1 MDLEDSVAI
10 GEKEARLARSR
21 ESVWWLQKVREVKD
35 RCFLIFGYVFF
46 LWEGG
51 SFEKG
56 GCFFFFLWKKG
67 SYLSGWMFVFFEWLN
82 KSVLTKDMTLHCF
95 HIYSNIFLLISCSWE
110 SRLFRNRPFLGL
122 PSRVCLHTRLPGR
135 MWSKHWRLSG
145 FVAWV
150 MVCESTSNR
159 FNSWPSL
166 VSQIWRLLKHAQ
178 THPQHKKGSF
188 WR

>member
-67 SYLSGWMFVFFEWLN
+67 SYLSGWMFVFF
-82 KSVLTKDMTLHCF
+82 
-95 HIYSNIFLLISCSWE
+95 
-110 SRLFRNRPFLGL
+110 
-122 PSRVCLHTRLPGR
+122 
-135 MWSKHWRLSG
+135 
-145 FVAWV
+145 
-150 MVCESTSNR
+150 
-159 FNSWPSL
+159 
-166 VSQIWRLLKHAQ
+166 
-178 THPQHKKGSF
+178 
-188 WR
+188 

>member
-56 GCFFFFLWKKG
+56 GCFFLFSLEKG
-67 SYLSGWMFVFFEWLN
+67 ELFEWLD
-82 KSVLTKDMTLHCF
+82 VCF
-95 HIYSNIFLLISCSWE
+95 F
-110 SRLFRNRPFLGL
+110 
-122 PSRVCLHTRLPGR
+122 
-135 MWSKHWRLSG
+135 
-145 FVAWV
+145 
-150 MVCESTSNR
+150 
-159 FNSWPSL
+159 
-166 VSQIWRLLKHAQ
+166 
-178 THPQHKKGSF
+178 
-188 WR
+188 